1 MAADNATV
9 AAIFDE
15 IADVLEIQSAN
26 PFRVRAY
33 RNAARSVR
41 DLGEDLR
48 AIVAGGMALTEIPG
62 IGEDLALKVQE
73 ILDTGGCDFL
83 RRLEKEVPSSVVG
96 LLKVPGLGPKRVKAL
111 WHDLDV
117 RSVDQLR
124 AAALSQRIRA
134 LPGFGEK
141 TESKILEA
149 LQRMPGERRMK
160 LAVAAQ
166 HGEAL
171 AAHLR
176 AAAGIER
183 VEIAGSYRRMRETV
197 GDLDLVVVASAYEP
211 VRDRL
216 AHYADVEAVEA
227 SGTTR
232 ATVRLKCGL
241 QVDVRVVPHESL
253 GAAMVYFTGSKAHN
267 IVIRRLALERGL
279 KLNEYGVF
287 REERRVAGATEESVY
302 DAVGLPWIPPELRE
316 DRGEIEA
323 AASGD
328 LPQLIEPA
336 DLQGDLHVRTRDGDG
351 ADSLEQMARAARA
364 RGLKYLA
371 IADLAFAPALGRGLD
386 ADALARQGAQIDRL
400 NARVSDF
407 VVLKGVEVEIRE
419 DGALGLPDSVLAT
432 LDVVIAAVHS
442 RFDLSRAKQTARLL
456 RALDDPHLHVLAH
469 PLAQH
474 PGDPGQ
480 AWEVDMQKV
489 LHRARQRGIA
499 LELSAHPERGG
510 LSDVHCRMARDESVR
525 LALCSDA
532 RSRQELELVR
542 FAVGQARRGWI
553 GREHVLNAQPLEAV
567 RRAVR
572 ARTRRARV

>member
-1 MAADNATV
+1 MATDNATV

-33 RNAARSVR
+33 RNAARTVR

-48 AIVAGGMALTEIPG
+48 AIVAGGMALTDIPG
-62 IGEDLALKVQE
+62 IGEDLALKIQE

-96 LLKVPGLGPKRVKAL
+96 LLKVPGLGPRRVKAL
-111 WHDLDV
+111 WQDLDV
-117 RSVDQLR
+117 RSADQLR

-171 AAHLR
+171 ATHLR

-241 QVDVRVVPHESL
+241 QVDVRVVPRESL

-267 IVIRRLALERGL
+267 IVIRRLALDRGL
-279 KLNEYGVF
+279 KINEYGVF

-328 LPQLIEPA
+328 LPQLIEPT
-336 DLQGDLHVRTRDGDG
+336 DLQGDLHVHTRDGDG
-351 ADSLEQMARAARA
+351 KDSLEQMARAARA

-442 RFDLSRAKQTARLL
+442 RFDLPRAKQTARLL
-456 RALDDPHLHVLAH
+456 RALDHPHLHVLAH

-480 AWEVDMQKV
+480 AWDVDMQKV

-499 LELSAHPERGG
+499 LELSAHPERVG

-525 LALCSDA
+525 LVLCSDA
-532 RSRQELELVR
+532 RSRQELEFVR

-572 ARTRRARV
+572 ARTQRARV